1 MTTPAQRSREAASAG
16 PLRLQRPADLC
27 ALLDMPFDDEQLAA
41 ITAPLRPGLIVAGA
55 GSGKTTVMAARVVWL
70 VGRGEVAPERVLGLT
85 FTNKAAGELADRVR
99 RRIRD
104 AGLGLSPRT
113 ADDDVTTG
121 ADPRHGADL
130 APGADLVPDAD
141 GIVSGDL
148 EPTVATY
155 HAFAGSIVRDHG
167 LRIGVEPDSRLI
179 AAATRYMLAMRVMR
193 EAHGRFEAL
202 DVAPTLI
209 AERILRLSG
218 ELAEHLVTSSD
229 LRRCDHDLIAAVARV
244 AKPTQHVTKVVD
256 TARAR
261 TELSLLVDAY
271 TQAKRA
277 RDLLDFDDQIA
288 LAARIAAERP
298 EVVAAYRRDYDVVL
312 LDEYQD
318 TSVGQRLLLAS
329 LFGDG
334 HAVTAVGDPFQAIYG
349 WRGASV
355 ANIEGFPQHFPARD
369 GRPADRYSLPV
380 NHRSGARLLDLA
392 NALAAPL
399 RAMHPG
405 VEPLRAPLGADP
417 GAGRVRCGV
426 LATATEEHAF
436 VVAEVQ
442 RAHGQPSDD
451 PGEAATTWSDIAI
464 LVRQNSVIAPL
475 YERLTTAGVP
485 VEVVGLRGLLGLPG
499 VADVIATLAVL
510 HDPTANPSL
519 VRLLT
524 GPRWSIG
531 PRDLRLLGRRAA
543 QLAHVD
549 AFVDA
554 EEADLQEAK
563 RALDRALDDAVSGA
577 DPAEV
582 VSLLDALESPGP
594 GGYSPEARDRF
605 ARLAAELEDLRAAMG
620 EALVDLV
627 HRVISTTGLDVEAA
641 ASPDAVGAARRD
653 ALAAFVDVAAGFHD
667 LDGEATLG
675 SFLAYL
681 EAADEEESGLDL
693 PTPTFGDSVTLLTMH
708 RAKGLEWR
716 VVVVPEFTTGVFPSS
731 NGRDRHT
738 RNAWV
743 IPPSLRGDAHRMPEV
758 GDWSTKGL
766 DAYNDACR
774 SEDLSEELRLA
785 YVAVTRAQQLLIAS
799 TSWWGP
805 TQIKL
810 RGPSPFFEVVR
821 EHCDAGGGEVV
832 HDAPR
837 PTEERN
843 PGVAAVT
850 GIEVGWPAVLDPTR
864 WAARQR
870 AAAEVL
876 AELAR
881 VRVDAPDVSDVSD
894 VSGAADQSAGPG
906 ALDVT
911 DGVRVDD
918 RLDVEPLTT
927 DHPAADRVRSW
938 DQDLGALLTELAAA
952 SSPRAHDVVL
962 PRTLSASQLMQL
974 ASNPDALA
982 GDLARPMPRPPRPA
996 ARRGTRFHAW
1006 LQARYA
1012 QQPLLPPEDL
1022 PGASDAEIRDDEDL
1036 ALLQE
1041 AFEAGPYADRTPYQ
1055 LEAPFSLVLAGR
1067 VVRGRIDAIYETDH
1081 DGVAGLEVV
1090 DWKTSRRHDA
1100 DPLQL
1105 AIYRLACAELHGVPL
1120 ERVTAAFY
1128 YVRDAS
1134 VERAV
1139 GLPGRAELER
1149 LLGEGGEASD

>member
-1 MTTPAQRSREAASAG
+1 MTAAAQRHRGAANAG
-16 PLRLQRPADLC
+16 PMTLQRPADLC
-27 ALLDMPFDDEQLAA
+27 AVLDMSFDDEQLAA

-55 GSGKTTVMAARVVWL
+55 GSGKTTVMAARVVWRG
-70 VGRGEVAPERVLGLT
+70 GRGEVAPERVLGLT

-99 RRIRD
+99 LRLRD
-104 AGLGLSPRT
+104 AGPGLPPRT
-113 ADDDVTTG
+113 ADG
-121 ADPRHGADL
+121 DL
-130 APGADLVPDAD
+130 APGAD
-141 GIVSGDL
+141 GNFSGDL

-202 DVAPTLI
+202 DVSPSLI

-218 ELAEHLVTSSD
+218 ELAEHLVQSSD
-229 LRRCDHDLIAAVARV
+229 LRRRDEELIAAVALV
-244 AKPTQHVTKVVD
+244 GKPTQQVTKVAD

-288 LAARIAAERP
+288 LAAQIAAERP
-298 EVVAAYRRDYDVVL
+298 EVVAAFRRDFDVVL

-355 ANIEGFPQHFPARD
+355 ANIDGFPQHFPARD
-369 GRPADRYSLPV
+369 GRSADSYSLPV

-399 RAMHPG
+399 REMHPG
-405 VEPLRAPLGADP
+405 VEPLRAPVGADP

-426 LATATEEHAF
+426 FATAVEEHAF
-436 VVAEVQ
+436 VVAEVL
-442 RAHGQPSDD
+442 RAHGQPSDA

-499 VADVIATLAVL
+499 VADVIATLEVL
-510 HDPTANPSL
+510 HDPTANPAL
-519 VRLLT
+519 VRILT

-549 AFVDA
+549 DSAGA
-554 EEADLQEAK
+554 EEADLQEAR
-563 RALDRALDDAVSGA
+563 RALDRALADAVSGA

-582 VSLLDALESPGP
+582 VSLLDALESPGA
-594 GGYSPEARDRF
+594 GGFSLEARDRF

-627 HRVISTTGLDVEAA
+627 HRVITTTGLDVEAA
-641 ASPDAVGAARRD
+641 ASPDAVGTARRD

-716 VVVVPEFTTGVFPSS
+716 VVVVPELTTGVFPSS
-731 NGRDRHT
+731 NGRDRYT

-766 DAYNDACR
+766 DAYNDACK
-774 SEDLSEELRLA
+774 SEDLSEERRLA

-821 EHCDAGGGEVV
+821 EHCDAGGGEVL

-837 PTEERN
+837 PTEDRN
-843 PGVAAVT
+843 PGMAAVA
-850 GIEVGWPAVLDPTR
+850 GIEVAWPALLDRTR
-864 WAARQR
+864 AEARQR

-876 AELAR
+876 AELGR
-881 VRVDAPDVSDVSD
+881 VRADAP
-894 VSGAADQSAGPG
+894 
-906 ALDVT
+906 

-918 RLDVEPLTT
+918 QLDVEPLDA

-962 PRTLSASQLMQL
+962 PGTLSASGLLRL
-974 ASNPDALA
+974 ARDPDGLA

-1006 LQARYA
+1006 VEARYA

-1041 AFEAGPYADRTPYQ
+1041 AFEAGPYADRQPYQ

-1105 AIYRLACAELHGVPL
+1105 AIYRLACAELHGIPL

-1128 YVRDAS
+1128 DVRDAS
-1134 VERAV
+1134 VERAL
-1139 GLPGRAELER
+1139 GLPGRAELEP
-1149 LLGEGGEASD
+1149 LLEGGDAADWWHQRSPVAQ